1 MMDNQFQWIVASTV
15 MVLSMSNVSV
25 YAQNEPQ
32 PENSS
37 NINLESI
44 TCRSLLRQGDADRE
58 ATIAYFHGFMSG
70 KNNELSA
77 DTLALGET
85 SDQIIE
91 HCIDNPDDSLLQVFE
106 QYRNI

>member
-1 MMDNQFQWIVASTV
+1 
-15 MVLSMSNVSV
+15 
-25 YAQNEPQ
+25 
-32 PENSS
+32 
-37 NINLESI
+37 
-44 TCRSLLRQGDADRE
+44 LLKQGDADKE

-70 KNNELSA
+70 KNNELTA